1 MTSPPQQP
9 GYDPVRYKQGAID
22 NWNRVAPDYHRGW
35 AGAGRGPFR
44 STAELVRAAGIK
56 SGDRV
61 LDVACGTGAVSAEA
75 ARRLGPS
82 GMLAGF
88 DFARGA
94 LSIARSAVPRGHFAE
109 MDAEHIGLVP
119 SSFDVGLCQYALM
132 FFPDPLGVLGQ
143 LRSLLR
149 RGGRLAVAVHGTA
162 QGVPYFSTVMEP
174 VLRHIPDI
182 RPEGTPTVH
191 RFGDPADLERL
202 IAAAGFVD
210 IAVQKHVF
218 EYEVG
223 TFDEYWSDYMATTAS
238 AIRPRIEEK
247 GQEVVD
253 AIRQEANERAA
264 PFLQRGGTIR
274 FPWDVL
280 VAVATAKSS

>member
-1 MTSPPQQP
+1 
-9 GYDPVRYKQGAID
+9 
-22 NWNRVAPDYHRGW
+22 
-35 AGAGRGPFR
+35 
-44 STAELVRAAGIK
+44 
-56 SGDRV
+56 
-61 LDVACGTGAVSAEA
+61 
-75 ARRLGPS
+75 
-82 GMLAGF
+82 MLAGF

-94 LSIARSAVPRGHFAE
+94 LSIARSAVPQGHFAE

-119 SSFDVGLCQYALM
+119 ASFDVALCQYALM
-132 FFPDPLGVLGQ
+132 FFPDPPSVLGQ

-191 RFGDPADLERL
+191 RFGDPAGLERL
-202 IAAAGFVD
+202 IASAGFGDV
-210 IAVQKHVF
+210 AVQKHVF
-218 EYEVG
+218 EYEAG
-223 TFDEYWSDYMATTAS
+223 TFDEYWSDYMATTAR

-247 GQEVVD
+247 GQQVVD

-264 PFLQRGGTIR
+264 QFLQRGGTIR
-274 FPWDVL
+274 FPWNVL